1 MATRATDRSDAIL
14 QLVSTM
20 SKPCNVHGF
29 CLSPPPRGR
38 GGGGGGGGGRGERAG
53 LHVCCQHVQGLLA
66 DQGML
71 LVDSWT
77 MLGQLAMSAAH
88 YMVIVMLTVPSH
100 GASLA
105 HAQGERVGACD

>member
-20 SKPCNVHGF
+20 SKPCNVQDSWHSPYHIRHGA
-29 CLSPPPRGR
+29 CR
-38 GGGGGGGGGRGERAG
+38 GGGGGRGGRAG
-53 LHVCCQHVQGLLA
+53 LHVCCQHGEGLLA
-66 DQGML
+66 GQGRL